1 MKVEARAVT
10 DTTPCS
16 TGQET
21 GAAARQATPA
31 VGAPRRRRAPSPKVT
46 VVAAVAGFLVVFELL
61 AYQLRSG
68 HDPAIGAGP
77 LTAQVQHGSAPAGQ
91 PTSGSSGA
99 VVTRASGASTAVSQP
114 AQAPVTGARP
124 AQPASHAITTRTS
137 GGGQPGSPST
147 SGDDGFEQEGRL

>member
-21 GAAARQATPA
+21 GAAAREATQA
-31 VGAPRRRRAPSPKVT
+31 VGAPRRRRVPSPKVT
-46 VVAAVAGFLVVFELL
+46 ILAAVAGFLIVFELL

-77 LTAQVQHGSAPAGQ
+77 LTAQVQHGSPAAGQ

-99 VVTRASGASTAVSQP
+99 VVTRASGTSTAVSQP
-114 AQAPVTGARP
+114 TQVPVTARP
-124 AQPASHAITTRTS
+124 AQPASHSIATRTS